1 MLIHII
7 KSNWQVVIA
16 CVFDEN
22 ILVILDVIFYQVKV
36 VDVL

>member
-22 ILVILDVIFYQVKV
+22 ILVHIVIKV
-36 VDVL
+36 GN